1 MDLVLVGLGGFFG
14 AIARRAVD
22 LWVSGRA
29 DAVFPLGTLVINV
42 SGSFVL
48 GLLFAWAIERDVL
61 PADVRGPLMIGFL
74 GAYTTFSTLML
85 ESWRLVEDGSWQ
97 LAALNLAGSVALGLV
112 AVVAGLA
119 VGRLLP

>member
-1 MDLVLVGLGGFFG
+1 MDLVLVGLGGFLG

-22 LWVSGRA
+22 LSVSARA
-29 DAVFPLGTLVINV
+29 DSVFPFGTLVINV
-42 SGSFVL
+42 SGSFLL
-48 GLLFAWAIERDVL
+48 GLLFAWAMDRDVL
-61 PADVRGPLMIGFL
+61 PADIRGPLMIGFL

-97 LAALNLAGSVALGLV
+97 LAAVNLAGSVALGLI

-119 VGRLLP
+119 VGRLVP